1 MLRIQNLV
9 GGYSHPPII
18 NGIDADIKK
27 GEFFTLL
34 GPNGSGK
41 TTIFKL
47 ITGQLPIIGGDV
59 YLSNQS
65 ITSLS
70 KLDKAKKMAVLTQE
84 ANVSFDY
91 TVEEIIALG
100 RYPHQKGFLKQLTKH
115 DIALMDHVMD
125 MTSITQFKKTPFRM
139 ISGGEKQRVLL
150 AKALVQ
156 EPEILLLD
164 EPTNHLDIKHTF
176 QMLDLL
182 KEQQQSMGL
191 TIFAILHDLNVASL
205 YSDRIA
211 LLHHGQFLEVGDVE
225 TLRKVNQLKKVYEV
239 DVLSQ
244 SHPTIPK
251 PQLLL
256 TPNHSISPQPYNFK
270 DSYAIKQTKEF
281 IHVQFNHPLK
291 SISNGVI
298 GDGIQWLTHFCNFHV
313 KKNYHCDDPPKDVQT
328 WMKKINIPFEQAL
341 GMMTAVI
348 LEDVVIIEEK
358 VNGIQLLA
366 IVTAGVGNAVDITK
380 QPNTEPVQTIGTI
393 NTMLFI
399 DAHFTDGALVNGLLS
414 ATEAKVKALTDLNI
428 KDPQTKSMATGTST
442 DAVVLGLTQQGEK
455 TPYAGSGTVVGRAI
469 GQIVYKA
476 TYEAIKKYLLRVNK
490 DRYDRKEES

>member
-1 MLRIQNLV
+1 MLKIQNLV

-18 NGIDADIKK
+18 NGIDAEIKK

-47 ITGQLPIIGGDV
+47 ITGQLPIMSGEVLLDGQPIPR
-59 YLSNQS
+59 
-65 ITSLS
+65 LS

-100 RYPHQKGFLKQLTKH
+100 RYPHQKGFLKQLAKH
-115 DIALMDHVMD
+115 DITLMNHVMD
-125 MTSITQFKKTPFRM
+125 MANIAHLKNTPFRM

-150 AKALVQ
+150 AKALAQ

-176 QMLDLL
+176 QTLDLL
-182 KEQQQSMGL
+182 KKRQQTMGL

-211 LLHHGQFLEVGDVE
+211 LLQQGEFMEVGDVE
-225 TLRKVNQLKKVYEV
+225 TLRKVDQLKKVYEV
-239 DVLSQ
+239 DVLPQ

-251 PQLLL
+251 PQLLM
-256 TPNHSISPQPYNFK
+256 TPNHIKLEPNLNFK
-270 DSYAIKQTKEF
+270 KSYEIKQTKDY

-313 KKNYHCDDPPKDVQT
+313 KKNYHCDEPAKDVQT
-328 WMKKINIPFEQAL
+328 WMTQFNIPYEQAL

-348 LEDVVIIEEK
+348 LEDAVIIEEK
-358 VNGIQLLA
+358 IGGIPILA

-380 QPNTEPVQTIGTI
+380 QLNSEATQTIGTI

-414 ATEAKVKALTDLNI
+414 ATEAKVKAIADLNI

-442 DAVVLGLTQQGEK
+442 DALVLGLTQKGEK
-455 TPYAGSGTVVGRAI
+455 TAYACSGTVVGRAI
-469 GQIVYKA
+469 GQVIYRA
-476 TYEAIKKYLLRVNK
+476 THEALKKYLQRVH
-490 DRYDRKEES
+490 DGRYDHKGE

>member
-18 NGIDADIKK
+18 NGINTKIKK

-47 ITGQLPIIGGDV
+47 ITGQLPIMCGDV
-59 YLSNQS
+59 FLADQPIS
-65 ITSLS
+65 SLS
-70 KLDKAKKMAVLTQE
+70 KLEKAKKMAVLTQE

-100 RYPHQKGFLKQLTKH
+100 RYPHQTGFLKQLTKH
-115 DIALMDHVMD
+115 DRTLMENVMD
-125 MTSITQFKKTPFRM
+125 MATITHLKKTPFRM

-150 AKALVQ
+150 AKALAQ

-176 QMLDLL
+176 HMLDVL
-182 KEQQQSMGL
+182 KERQQTMGL
-191 TIFAILHDLNVASL
+191 TIFAILHDLNIASL

-211 LLHHGQFLEVGDVE
+211 LLHDGELLEVGDVE
-225 TLRKVNQLKKVYEV
+225 TLRKVEQLKKVYEV
-239 DVLSQ
+239 DVLPQ

-251 PQLLL
+251 PQLLM
-256 TPNHSISPQPYNFK
+256 TPKHFTFQPITDFK
-270 DSYAIKQTKEF
+270 KSYEIKQSKEY
-281 IHVQFNHPLK
+281 IHVQFKQPLK

-313 KKNYHCDDPPKDVQT
+313 KKNYQCDEPAKDVKS
-328 WMKKINIPFEQAL
+328 WMTKFTIPYEQAL
-341 GMMTAVI
+341 GLMTAVM
-348 LEDVVIIEEK
+348 LEDAVVIEEEL
-358 VNGIQLLA
+358 NGIPILA

-380 QPNTEPVQTIGTI
+380 RSITEEAQTIGTI

-399 DAHFTDGALVNGLLS
+399 DAHLTDGALVNGLLS
-414 ATEAKVKALTDLNI
+414 ATEAKAKALADLDI
-428 KDPQTKSMATGTST
+428 KDPETNSIATGTST
-442 DAVVLGLTQQGEK
+442 DALVLGVTQKGEK
-455 TPYAGSGTVVGRAI
+455 TPYAGSGTAVGRVI
-469 GQIVYKA
+469 GQIVYRA
-476 TYEAIKKYLLRVNK
+476 TQEAIKKYLHRVHEGLYEHK
-490 DRYDRKEES
+490 GEK